1 MIIRQVE
8 CLHCS
13 NSRSFV
19 MHNEATQRLIS
30 QADLHVWPVGARFTC
45 ARCGSASLIN
55 SWSDGMPY
63 APERMRPSGQV
74 PRRLAANI

>member
-19 MHNEATQRLIS
+19 MHNEATQRLVS
-30 QADLHVWPVGARFTC
+30 QADLHVWPAGARFTC

-55 SWSDGMPY
+55 S
-63 APERMRPSGQV
+63 
-74 PRRLAANI
+74 